1 MMHVFLGKKKIIIPM
16 CKQKAKG
23 VIAHFP
29 DECAQKVV
37 KEFRRQVFN
46 RLAAS

>member
-1 MMHVFLGKKKIIIPM
+1 M